1 VLERPAVLC
10 TVGNVHLH
18 DLKMRHICPF
28 KAVLAAYRV
37 EIYGF
42 GEGLLDVI

>member
-1 VLERPAVLC
+1 MTLGCAINCL
-10 TVGNVHLH
+10 
-18 DLKMRHICPF
+18 F

-42 GEGLLDVI
+42 GEGLPDVIRLFGRRPLLEAGLHV